1 MNTAT
6 FGSLTTSNIT
16 TSSFTASNTNTPV
29 INTSS
34 FTASTIAANGLTSV
48 QQISERFNIFST
60 QTGGVTHDFNS
71 SAIWY
76 HSSINGNIT
85 ALFTNVPQI
94 SSRSAVATLV
104 INQGETP
111 YYASNISVNTSS
123 VTIKWANATVP
134 TPIANRTE
142 VESFTL
148 LNVGGIWTALGQYT
162 SFG

>member
-1 MNTAT
+1 MSFINTAT
-6 FGSLTTSNIT
+6 YGSLSTSN
-16 TSSFTASNTNTPV
+16 

-34 FTASTIAANGLTSV
+34 FTASNASVSTFTANGLTTV
-48 QQISERFNIFST
+48 QQITEKFNTFT
-60 QTGGVTHDFNS
+60 GQTGGVTHDFAS
-71 SAIWY
+71 TAIWY

-104 INQGETP
+104 FNQGASP
-111 YYASNISVNTSS
+111 FYASNISVNTSS
-123 VTIKWANATVP
+123 VTIKWANATIP
-134 TPIANRTE
+134 TPAANRTE